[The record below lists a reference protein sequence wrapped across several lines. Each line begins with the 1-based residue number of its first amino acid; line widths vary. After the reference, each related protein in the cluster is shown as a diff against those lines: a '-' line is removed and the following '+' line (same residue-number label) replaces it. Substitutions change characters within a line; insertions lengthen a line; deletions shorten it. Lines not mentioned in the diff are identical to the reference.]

1 MDIFEKIKNYV
12 ASHKK
17 VSIAVL
23 VLTLVSAIC
32 ISSYVLSTNK
42 QTVNNEKVTETTK
55 NDSTVK
61 KDDTK
66 TSDEKKSD
74 TQKDDKKEDKKS
86 DTKVEETKTTEVTD
100 TNTSTNVS
108 NNTSSNN
115 NAVSNNGCKT
125 VYHEA
130 VTHNVYHEAVTQQV
144 WVVDTPAHD
153 ETTYTL
159 VYYVQFSN
167 GEKWYQDGSADF
179 ASRVA
184 DYTASNGLSYSI
196 RAENQ
201 PNTVHYDEEG
211 HYETQVVSP
220 AGTETVVDTPAYT
233 TTEGS
238 GC

>member
-1 MDIFEKIKNYV
+1 MTKILTKR
-12 ASHKK
+12 KK
-17 VSIAVL
+17 D
-23 VLTLVSAIC
+23 
-32 ISSYVLSTNK
+32 NK
-42 QTVNNEKVTETTK
+42 QKETTSTKDEKKPSVKEDNKSDDKKSEEVKTDVTETSASTETNNASSTVNNKNTTS
-55 NDSTVK
+55 N
-61 KDDTK
+61 KD
-66 TSDEKKSD
+66 
-74 TQKDDKKEDKKS
+74 
-86 DTKVEETKTTEVTD
+86 
-100 TNTSTNVS
+100 
-108 NNTSSNN
+108 
-115 NAVSNNGCKT
+115 CKT

-130 VTHNVYHEAVTQQV
+130 VTHTVYHEAVTQQV

-153 ETTYTL
+153 ETNYTL

-201 PNTVHYDEEG
+201 PNTVHYDEVG

>member
-32 ISSYVLSTNK
+32 ISSYVVSINK
-42 QTVNNEKVTETTK
+42 PTVNTEKVAETTK

-74 TQKDDKKEDKKS
+74 TKKDDKKEDKKS
-86 DTKVEETKTTEVTD
+86 DTKVEETKTTEVTE

-108 NNTSSNN
+108 NNTSSNKN
-115 NAVSNNGCKT
+115 TVSDNGCKT

-167 GEKWYQDGSADF
+167 GEKWYHDGSANF
-179 ASRVA
+179 AEQAV
-184 DYTASNGLSYSI
+184 DYAVVNGLSYGI
-196 RAENQ
+196 LAENQ
-201 PNTVHYDEEG
+201 PNTVHYDEVG
-211 HYETQVVSP
+211 HYETQVVSQ
-220 AGTETVVDTPAYT
+220 AWTETVVDTPAYT
-233 TTEGS
+233 TCE
-238 GC
+238 

>member
-42 QTVNNEKVTETTK
+42 QTVNNEKVIETTK

-66 TSDEKKSD
+66 TSDENKSD
-74 TQKDDKKEDKKS
+74 TKKDDKKEDKKS

-108 NNTSSNN
+108 NNTSSNKN
-115 NAVSNNGCKT
+115 TVSDNGCKT
-125 VYHEA
+125 I
-130 VTHNVYHEAVTQQV
+130 YHEAVTQQV

-167 GEKWYQDGSADF
+167 GEKWYHDGSANF
-179 ASRVA
+179 TNKVI
-184 DYTASNGLSYSI
+184 DYAAVNGLSYGI
-196 RAENQ
+196 LAENQ
-201 PNTVHYDEEG
+201 PNTVHYDEVG
-211 HYETQVVSP
+211 HYETQVVSQ
-220 AGTETVVDTPAYT
+220 AWTETVVDTPAYT
-233 TTEGS
+233 TCE
-238 GC
+238 

>member
-100 TNTSTNVS
+100 TNTATSVS

-115 NAVSNNGCKT
+115 NTVSNNGCKT

-179 ASRVA
+179 ANRVA
-184 DYTASNGLSYSI
+184 DYTASNGLSYSV

-201 PNTVHYDEEG
+201 PNTTHYDEVG
-211 HYETQVVSP
+211 HYETQVVSQ
-220 AGTETVVDTPAYT
+220 AWTETVVDTPAYT
-233 TTEGS
+233 TCE
-238 GC
+238 

>member
-1 MDIFEKIKNYV
+1 MDIFAKIKNFV
-12 ASHKK
+12 TSHKK
-17 VSIAVL
+17 ASIAVL
-23 VLTLVSAIC
+23 VLTVVSAIC
-32 ISSYVLSTNK
+32 IRSYVLSTNK

-167 GEKWYQDGSADF
+167 GEKWYHDGSSNF
-179 ASRVA
+179 AEKVV
-184 DYTASNGLSYSI
+184 DYAIVNGLSYGTGG
-196 RAENQ
+196 ENQ
-201 PNTVHYDEEG
+201 PNTVHYDEVG
-211 HYETQVVSP
+211 HYENQVVSQ
-220 AGTETVVDTPAYT
+220 AWTETVVDTPAYT
-233 TTEGS
+233 T
-238 GC
+238 CD

>member
-1 MDIFEKIKNYV
+1 MKKFINKKNV
-12 ASHKK
+12 
-17 VSIAVL
+17 VIAVIVAIL
-23 VLTLVSAIC
+23 IGVSA
-32 ISSYVLSTNK
+32 YMLANK
-42 QTVNNEKVTETTK
+42 KADVKPTSNKTSEVTTK
-55 NDSTVK
+55 EDKSDKKNTV
-61 KDDTK
+61 
-66 TSDEKKSD
+66 KSD
-74 TQKDDKKEDKKS
+74 TKKEDNKDNKQEVKEDKKS

-100 TNTSTNVS
+100 TNTATSVS

-115 NAVSNNGCKT
+115 NTVSNNGCKT

-184 DYTASNGLSYSI
+184 DYTASNGLSYSV

-201 PNTVHYDEEG
+201 PNTTHYDEVG
-211 HYETQVVSP
+211 HYETQVVSQ
-220 AGTETVVDTPAYT
+220 AWTETVVDTPAYT
-233 TTEGS
+233 TCE
-238 GC
+238 

>member
-74 TQKDDKKEDKKS
+74 TKKDDKKEDKKS

-108 NNTSSNN
+108 NNTSSNKN
-115 NAVSNNGCKT
+115 TVSDNGCKT

-167 GEKWYQDGSADF
+167 GEKWYHDGSANF
-179 ASRVA
+179 AEKAV
-184 DYTASNGLSYSI
+184 DYAVVNGLSYGI
-196 RAENQ
+196 LAENQ
-201 PNTVHYDEEG
+201 PNTVHYDEVG
-211 HYETQVVSP
+211 HYETQVVSQ
-220 AGTETVVDTPAYT
+220 AWTETVVDTPAYT
-233 TTEGS
+233 TCE
-238 GC
+238 

>member
-100 TNTSTNVS
+100 TNTATSVS

-115 NAVSNNGCKT
+115 NTVSNNGCKT

-179 ASRVA
+179 ANRVA
-184 DYTASNGLSYSI
+184 DYTANNGLSYSV

-201 PNTVHYDEEG
+201 PNTTHYDEVG
-211 HYETQVVSP
+211 HYETQVVSQ
-220 AGTETVVDTPAYT
+220 AWTETVVDTPAYT
-233 TTEGS
+233 TCE
-238 GC
+238 

>member
-1 MDIFEKIKNYV
+1 MDIFEKIKNFV

-17 VSIAVL
+17 VSIAIL

-74 TQKDDKKEDKKS
+74 TKKDDKKEDNKS

-108 NNTSSNN
+108 NTTSTNTKNT
-115 NAVSNNGCKT
+115 VSDSGCKT

-167 GEKWYQDGSADF
+167 GEKWYHDGSANF
-179 ASRVA
+179 AEKAV
-184 DYTASNGLSYSI
+184 DYAVVNGLSYGI
-196 RAENQ
+196 LAENQ
-201 PNTVHYDEEG
+201 PNTVHYDEVG
-211 HYETQVVSP
+211 HYETQVVSQ
-220 AGTETVVDTPAYT
+220 AWTETVVDTPAYT
-233 TTEGS
+233 TCE
-238 GC
+238 

>member
-1 MDIFEKIKNYV
+1 MKKFINKKNV
-12 ASHKK
+12 
-17 VSIAVL
+17 VIAVIVAIL
-23 VLTLVSAIC
+23 IAVSVYMLANKN
-32 ISSYVLSTNK
+32 SDVKTN
-42 QTVNNEKVTETTK
+42 TEKTSEVTTK
-55 NDSTVK
+55 EDKSDKKNTV
-61 KDDTK
+61 
-66 TSDEKKSD
+66 KSD
-74 TQKDDKKEDKKS
+74 TKKEDKKDNKQEVKEDKKS

-108 NNTSSNN
+108 NNTSSNKN
-115 NAVSNNGCKT
+115 TVSDNGCKT

-179 ASRVA
+179 ANRVA
-184 DYTASNGLSYSI
+184 DYTASNGLSYSV

-201 PNTVHYDEEG
+201 PNTTHYDEVG
-211 HYETQVVSP
+211 HYETQVVSQ
-220 AGTETVVDTPAYT
+220 AWTETVVDTPAYT
-233 TTEGS
+233 TCE
-238 GC
+238 

>member
-32 ISSYVLSTNK
+32 ISSYVVSINK
-42 QTVNNEKVTETTK
+42 PTVNTEKVAETTK

-74 TQKDDKKEDKKS
+74 TKKDDKKEDKKS

-108 NNTSSNN
+108 NNTSSNKN
-115 NAVSNNGCKT
+115 TVSDNGCKT

-167 GEKWYQDGSADF
+167 GEKWYHDGSANF
-179 ASRVA
+179 AEKAV
-184 DYTASNGLSYSI
+184 DYAVVNGLSYGI
-196 RAENQ
+196 LAENQ
-201 PNTVHYDEEG
+201 PNTVHYDEVG
-211 HYETQVVSP
+211 HYETQVVSQ
-220 AGTETVVDTPAYT
+220 AWTETVVDTPAYT
-233 TTEGS
+233 TCE
-238 GC
+238 